1 MTRLITANAL
11 SVTKGASRLLN
22 NIDLHID
29 AGEIVTIVGP
39 NGAGKSTLLRAL
51 IGAIPYQGTLE
62 TKSDLTVGYVPQKL
76 HLEPTLPL
84 SVKRFLNL
92 PHRQNPAAISDAL
105 IAANAIQLIDKQLRN
120 LSGGEL
126 QRVLLARAL
135 INKPE
140 LLILD
145 EATQGLDHLGADSF
159 YKQIEHVRQVLGCA
173 ILMVSHELHVVMAA
187 SDRVIC
193 LNGHVCCAGTPDY
206 VAANPAYKELF
217 GTGGT
222 GTLALYRHQHDHHH
236 DHDHDH
242 EDHHN
247 HDHDHSHG
255 HNHDSQK
262 RV

>member
-1 MTRLITANAL
+1 MTQLISASSL
-11 SVTKGASRLLN
+11 SVKKGVLVLLN
-22 NIDLHID
+22 QIDLQVK

-51 IGAIPYQGTLE
+51 IGAVPFEGQL
-62 TKSDLTVGYVPQKL
+62 DLKENLTIGYVPQKL
-76 HLEPTLPL
+76 HLEQTLPL

-92 PHRQNPAAISDAL
+92 PHRQSAS
-105 IAANAIQLIDKQLRN
+105 AIQEALKSADAGHLIDKQLRN
-120 LSGGEL
+120 LSGGEF

-159 YKQIEHVRQVLGCA
+159 YRQIEHVRRELGCA

-193 LNGHVCCAGTPDY
+193 LNGHICCEGTPDY
-206 VAANPAYKELF
+206 VAANPAYQELF
-217 GTGGT
+217 GTGTSGT
-222 GTLALYRHQHDHHH
+222 MALYRHVHNHSHDHEH

-242 EDHHN
+242 
-247 HDHDHSHG
+247 
-255 HNHDSQK
+255 SQNPHQHEES
-262 RV
+262 VH